1 MSRLLNSASHTE
13 QANIIDVLYNKTG
26 TSVRQFGWPAAA
38 PLGAIMFAYT
48 PEENVSMVSLNHRI
62 HLLILAGR
70 MTGDEFENMSHGQ
83 KVVETRGRLLELKLD
98 VDPDAPN
105 LAFYTYFMY
114 RYPPF
119 REFWM
124 PTRRRG
130 DKNPET
136 QRSPQR
142 GQKHTFRVNKKNKGD
157 VT

>member
-83 KVVETRGRLLELKLD
+83 RVVEMGEEAAEAEARRGPRRSELGLLYLLHVQVSSLQGVLDAKKEDEEIKTLRLNTHTRG
-98 VDPDAPN
+98 
-105 LAFYTYFMY
+105 
-114 RYPPF
+114 
-119 REFWM
+119 
-124 PTRRRG
+124 
-130 DKNPET
+130 
-136 QRSPQR
+136 
-142 GQKHTFRVNKKNKGD
+142 GQKQTFRVTKKIR
-157 VT
+157 VM

>member
-83 KVVETRGRLLELKLD
+83 RVVEMGEEAAEAEARRGPRRSELGLLYLLHVQVSSLQGVLD
-98 VDPDAPN
+98 AKKK
-105 LAFYTYFMY
+105 
-114 RYPPF
+114 
-119 REFWM
+119 
-124 PTRRRG
+124 TRR
-130 DKNPET
+130 
-136 QRSPQR
+136 
-142 GQKHTFRVNKKNKGD
+142 
-157 VT
+157 

>member
-83 KVVETRGRLLELKLD
+83 KVVETRGD
-98 VDPDAPN
+98 
-105 LAFYTYFMY
+105 Y
-114 RYPPF
+114 
-119 REFWM
+119 W
-124 PTRRRG
+124 
-130 DKNPET
+130 
-136 QRSPQR
+136 S
-142 GQKHTFRVNKKNKGD
+142 
-157 VT
+157 